1 VVGFFDDN
9 ISYTAA
15 DNAGT
20 ARLHYPTNMK
30 IVRTPSTALLNRDV
44 VLKALGNGADGV
56 MIMDIEESHA
66 AELSEKL
73 AERLRVELSG
83 LGVEP
88 GRVMFRPMV
97 LPIFKVLPKFIE
109 DYVQEIEKLGKIP
122 EEKRMKLLEA

>member
-1 VVGFFDDN
+1 
-9 ISYTAA
+9 
-15 DNAGT
+15 
-20 ARLHYPTNMK
+20 MK

-73 AERLRVELSG
+73 AEKLREELSG

-97 LPIFKVLPKFIE
+97 LPIFKVLPKFIK

-122 EEKRMKLLEA
+122 EDKRRVLLEA

>member
-1 VVGFFDDN
+1 
-9 ISYTAA
+9 
-15 DNAGT
+15 
-20 ARLHYPTNMK
+20 MK

-73 AERLRVELSG
+73 AERLREELSE
-83 LGVEP
+83 LGVKP
-88 GRVMFRPMV
+88 GRVMFKPMV

-109 DYVQEIEKLGKIP
+109 DYVSEIEKLGKIP
-122 EEKRMKLLEA
+122 EEKHRVLLEA